1 MSPTPEPT
9 QEPNILG
16 KVASV
21 VGLLGAALFFTGW
34 IYRWSYFY
42 FFQLEITTLDLPP
55 QSFLLVPLQVFFGS
69 FASVD
74 SLWQLG
80 KTVLVAIATLI
91 LIQLTLWLL
100 QLFSIWVAKILR
112 WLQFLIALVLT
123 GLIWLIIKIIEY
135 FNKELSKYLNKSKFA
150 SATQQPRLSKLII
163 WLQLLAGFIINKLS
177 AIKFN
182 PLNLRQSFLDE
193 IIIVTGILIAL
204 FLLARD
210 QGTIDARRD
219 AGSNSTLPVV
229 TLVAP
234 ENRLALGRKFDNAS
248 KPPTGK
254 GYHFIGDKGLF
265 NDLAP
270 RLRTNTADS
279 NDPLVWRLLMERGG
293 WIYLFPALPPNA
305 NPNDRPPVIAIQES
319 QLGEQL
325 MILSP
330 DVSKKRSP

>member
-16 KVASV
+16 KIASV

-42 FFQLEITTLDLPP
+42 FFQLEITTLDLPA
-55 QSFLLVPLQVFFGS
+55 QSFFIVPLQVF
-69 FASVD
+69 
-74 SLWQLG
+74 LG
-80 KTVLVAIATLI
+80 DGWAILKTVVALVFSAVAIHI
-91 LIQLTLWLL
+91 TLWLIQSIGNAIAEKIERFRSPIIVPMKKRQQSWISR
-100 QLFSIWVAKILR
+100 QLKSLTEFSY
-112 WLQFLIALVLT
+112 T
-123 GLIWLIIKIIEY
+123 E
-135 FNKELSKYLNKSKFA
+135 FNS
-150 SATQQPRLSKLII
+150 
-163 WLQLLAGFIINKLS
+163 
-177 AIKFN
+177 IKF
-182 PLNLRQSFLDE
+182 LRSLLDE
-193 IIIVTGILIAL
+193 IVIVFWILIIL
-204 FLLARD
+204 YWLARW
-210 QGTIDARRD
+210 QGTADARRD

-234 ENRLALGRKFDNAS
+234 ENRLALGRKFDQEFKS
-248 KPPTGK
+248 PTGK

-279 NDPLVWRLLMERGG
+279 KDPIVWRLLMERGG

-325 MILSP
+325 MILSH